1 MNTEQT
7 IRNLLE
13 EKGFEP
19 TSKDQKLKDDLGMD
33 SLDLVELVIEMEKEF
48 NIDLGFDFEDKI
60 NKMTIQDLVIEIE
73 KLKGV

>member
-1 MNTEQT
+1 MTTEQA

-19 TSKDQKLKDDLGMD
+19 VNKDQKLKDDLGMD

-48 NIDLGFDFEDKI
+48 NIDLGFDFEERIDQ
-60 NKMTIQDLVIEIE
+60 MTIQDLAIEIE
-73 KLKGV
+73 KNKTA

>member
-7 IRNLLE
+7 IRNILE

-19 TSKDQKLKDDLGMD
+19 VNKDQKLKDDLGMD

-48 NIDLGFDFEDKI
+48 NIDLGFDFEDRI
-60 NKMTIQDLVIEIE
+60 NEMTIQDLAIEIE
-73 KLKGV
+73 KIKTA